1 MKLADMHKNKG
12 LKINNS
18 IKPHGA
24 GPLPGTPVTVD
35 RREQRKLDQ
44 ARGLVPFACK
54 LPSSLTAQLRQL
66 AEQRKVEMNDL
77 VEQLLTAGMAA
88 GQGDAP
94 AESTAAGEEKA
105 TAKKPAKKA
114 AKKATAE

>member
-1 MKLADMHKNKG
+1 MKLADLHKNKG

-24 GPLPGTPVTVD
+24 VGKPGGAPAPLE

-54 LPSSLTAQLRQL
+54 LEATLVKQLQDLAAQRQ
-66 AEQRKVEMNDL
+66 VELGDL
-77 VEQLLTAGMAA
+77 VGELIKQGLQAA
-88 GQGDAP
+88 G
-94 AESTAAGEEKA
+94 
-105 TAKKPAKKA
+105 
-114 AKKATAE
+114 

>member
-24 GPLPGTPVTVD
+24 PGKPGEAPAPLD

-44 ARGLVPFACK
+44 EKGLVPFACK
-54 LPSSLTAQLRQL
+54 LNLDLINQVRAL
-66 AEQRKVEMNDL
+66 AEQRQVQLNDL
-77 VEQLLTAGMAA
+77 VGELLAA
-88 GQGDAP
+88 GLQAGSGAAAP
-94 AESTAAGEEKA
+94 APTQVAEEK
-105 TAKKPAKKA
+105 PKA
-114 AKKATAE
+114 AKPKAPKK